1 MRLGSLRFG
10 AAPLL
15 SLVVAVSGCGAADH
29 SEPVAIGP
37 GPTQHT
43 TTAPAPTTATA
54 IAATPTPAPAVDPFA
69 DAPLIDHTEWT
80 DDADGR
86 RLHVYPTAAGR
97 ADTVPT
103 AVDRAWGEV
112 VADAADADSPGMYDQ
127 FRCHWEW
134 ARLLRPDKPSWNL
147 EPWRPAVGYDATV
160 QAGCNPGGPELPG
173 N

>member
-1 MRLGSLRFG
+1 MRLGTLRFG

-15 SLVVAVSGCGAADH
+15 SLVVAVCGCSAADH

-37 GPTQHT
+37 GPTPHT

-54 IAATPTPAPAVDPFA
+54 IAATPAPTVDPFA

-97 ADTVPT
+97 ADTIPA